1 MTEKLN
7 KKLAEW
13 AGLYYQPVECAGLEL
28 GVGWIKITPHPFPFA
43 DPNYEYISADVPNFT
58 ESLDACFKWL
68 VPKLTQL
75 DINAKISLDYQVTCN
90 VGIYFSNPADDDF
103 PTKRVA
109 YGVEKT
115 PALALCKA
123 VEKLIDG

>member
-1 MTEKLN
+1 MEELN

-13 AGLYYQPVECAGLEL
+13 AGFKKARRCGDGETIYYPPNMSV
-28 GVGWIKITPHPFPFA
+28 FA
-43 DPNYEYISADVPNFT
+43 ATCEDCNFT
-58 ESLDACFKWL
+58 HSLNACFEWL

-103 PTKRVA
+103 PTKQVA

-123 VEKLIDG
+123 IEQLIDG